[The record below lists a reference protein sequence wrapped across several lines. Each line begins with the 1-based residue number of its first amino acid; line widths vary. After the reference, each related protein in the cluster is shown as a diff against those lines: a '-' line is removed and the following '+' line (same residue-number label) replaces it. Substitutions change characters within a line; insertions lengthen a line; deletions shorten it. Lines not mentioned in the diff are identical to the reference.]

1 MVVALP
7 SHLAPPL
14 SLHPNLLALEH
25 QATFLLTLL
34 QEPHQAMAEMY
45 HKAEMDSK
53 DLHHKTVRHLA
64 CFQQGGRGRS
74 QKEPSLKTKP
84 AVLFTMTKSSRMDT
98 ASIQEGFSL
107 VNQSTG
113 RTTQVLNSMHYNM
126 EAFMATK
133 GEGHISLS
141 HLPSGVPERILRMRG
156 TSNPIQTGAQTWRGP
171 TFSTMCPCSLSKL
184 TFSMIGT
191 RS

>member
-14 SLHPNLLALEH
+14 SLHSNLLALEH

-45 HKAEMDSK
+45 HEAEMY
-53 DLHHKTVRHLA
+53 KTERHLA
-64 CFQQGGRGRS
+64 CFQQGGRGSS
-74 QKEPSLKTKP
+74 QKESSSKTEP
-84 AVLFTMTKSSRMDT
+84 VVLFTMTKSSKMDM

-113 RTTQVLNSMHYNM
+113 RTTQVLNSMHCNM
-126 EAFMATK
+126 EEFMATK
-133 GEGHISLS
+133 GEGQPSLS
-141 HLPSGVPERILRMRG
+141 HLPSGAPERILRMRG

-184 TFSMIGT
+184 TFSMIGI